1 MAITLTVNDE
11 TRTTEAVSVE
21 QLVHEVLGEV
31 PEAGTAVAL
40 DGDVVPRSVWNTTE
54 LANGA
59 RVDILTAVQGG

>member
-11 TRTTEAVSVE
+11 TRTTEAASVE

-40 DGDVVPRSVWNTTE
+40 DGDVVPRSTWGSTKLVS
-54 LANGA
+54 GA